1 MSSDVKTIPL
11 IIQTPPDDSLNCST
25 GCGTCGSTGCAGGFG
40 VKAGSEKDVVYR
52 NLFIFAVIGIVML
65 VSSYLIMKILTA
77 ILE

>member
-11 IIQTPPDDSLNCST
+11 IIQTPSDDSPNCST
-25 GCGTCGSTGCAGGFG
+25 GCGKCGSTGCAGGLG

-52 NLFIFAVIGIVML
+52 NLFIFAVIIIVMI
-65 VSSYLIMKILTA
+65 VASFLIMKILNA